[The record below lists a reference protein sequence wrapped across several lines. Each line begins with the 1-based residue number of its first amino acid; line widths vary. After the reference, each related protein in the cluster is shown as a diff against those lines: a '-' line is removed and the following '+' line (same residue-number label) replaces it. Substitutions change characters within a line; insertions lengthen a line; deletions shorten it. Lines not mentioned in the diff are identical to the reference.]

1 MVNFAPDRLI
11 LHAALFYEIVYGTIL
26 IERHTLRKDVSA
38 VGSRKSFPSKQNYLL
53 KLENK

>member
-26 IERHTLRKDVSA
+26 IERQTLRKDV
-38 VGSRKSFPSKQNYLL
+38 RMLQNLISFQKQCEQN
-53 KLENK
+53 